1 VSLIEKSKSEYS
13 QQVRDLLSIY
23 PKELEVFEDLWG
35 SGKLREAYIFV
46 IETAERLTLKR
57 SAENMKADEDFFWTY
72 MH

>member
-1 VSLIEKSKSEYS
+1 
-13 QQVRDLLSIY
+13 LLSIY